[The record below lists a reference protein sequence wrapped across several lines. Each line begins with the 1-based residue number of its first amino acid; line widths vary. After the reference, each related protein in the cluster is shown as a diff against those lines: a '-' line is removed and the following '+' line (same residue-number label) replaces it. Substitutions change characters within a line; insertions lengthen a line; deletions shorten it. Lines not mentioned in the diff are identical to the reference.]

1 MNRLNKA
8 RVNLKHYG
16 NTPSKLD
23 IDDFRTITQ
32 EFYNESCS
40 AIFDID
46 FDNISL
52 IDLVKY
58 KRPKDY
64 LKKAKDAFENNLID
78 ESLDNLAISF
88 EYLILDYMKSKK
100 PLFLGNLMTKIENIN
115 ICPDDNKNRE
125 LYYFSNEITKA
136 ITTMQKPV
144 QILSFGID
152 YKKYVKYRSMVPSV
166 WFAADGTPKTFKMNR
181 SIKMNKDD
189 IDFCINFIV
198 ESSLKLQEFDFE
210 LNR

>member
-58 KRPKDY
+58 KRSKDY

-78 ESLDNLAISF
+78 EPLDNLAISF

-152 YKKYVKYRSMVPSV
+152 YKKYVKYRSMVLQYGLQP
-166 WFAADGTPKTFKMNR
+166 M
-181 SIKMNKDD
+181 
-189 IDFCINFIV
+189 
-198 ESSLKLQEFDFE
+198 EHQKLSK
-210 LNR
+210 